1 MTGWWGTNMDIERI
15 IFLIAAGAIPV
26 LFAITLHEVA
36 HGWVA
41 NKLGDSTAKMLGR
54 LTINPIKHI
63 DPIGTVALPIGML
76 VMSMATMGTP
86 MAFGWAKPIPVSP
99 RNLKQPRRDMAI
111 VAIAG
116 PLSNLIMAVFWTL
129 VMIIT
134 LSVISDANIAR
145 GFYTMAQIGVV
156 FNLILM
162 VLNLLPLPPL
172 DGGRVLAGLVPR
184 TTADLLD
191 RIEPYGFMILIAL
204 LFLGVLDQVI
214 GPVISALYNLLMGF
228 VF

>member
-1 MTGWWGTNMDIERI
+1 MDIDNI

-41 NKLGDSTAKMLGR
+41 YKLGDSTAKMLGR
-54 LTINPIKHI
+54 LTVNPIKHI
-63 DPIGTVALPIGML
+63 DPVGTIALPLGMV
-76 VMSMATMGTP
+76 VMSLATMQQP
-86 MAFGWAKPIPVSP
+86 FAFGWAKPIPVNT
-99 RNLKQPRRDMAI
+99 RNLQYPRRDMAI
-111 VAIAG
+111 VAVAG
-116 PLSNLIMAVFWTL
+116 PLSNFVMAVFWTL
-129 VMIIT
+129 MLMIT
-134 LSVISDANIAR
+134 MNTMSDPNLGR
-145 GFYTMAQIGVV
+145 GFSTMAQIGIV

-184 TTADLLD
+184 SVADILD
-191 RIEPYGFMILIAL
+191 HIEPYGFIILIAL
-204 LFLGVLDQVI
+204 LFLGVLDQILGPII
-214 GPVISALYNLLMGF
+214 GGLYSFLISF

>member
-1 MTGWWGTNMDIERI
+1 MNMDIERI

-41 NKLGDSTAKMLGR
+41 NKLGDSTSKMLGR

-63 DPIGTVALPIGML
+63 DPIGTIALPIGMV
-76 VMSMATMGTP
+76 VMSLATIGTP
-86 MAFGWAKPIPVSP
+86 MAFGWAKPIPVNT

-134 LSVISDANIAR
+134 MNVISDEGIAR
-145 GFYTMAQIGVV
+145 GFYTMSQIGVV

-184 TTADLLD
+184 STADMLD

-214 GPVISALYNLLMGF
+214 GPVIGAFYSLLMGL

>member
-1 MTGWWGTNMDIERI
+1 MDIERI

-54 LTINPIKHI
+54 LTVNPIKHI
-63 DPIGTVALPIGML
+63 DPVGTIALPIGML
-76 VMSMATMGTP
+76 VMSLATMGQP
-86 MAFGWAKPIPVSP
+86 MAFGWAKPIPVNT
-99 RNLKQPRRDMAI
+99 RNLKSPRKDMAI
-111 VAIAG
+111 VAVAG
-116 PLSNLIMAVFWTL
+116 PLSNFIMAVFWTL
-129 VMIIT
+129 VLIIVMN
-134 LSVISDANIAR
+134 LISDPNIGR
-145 GFYTMAQIGVV
+145 GFATMAQIGIV

-184 TTADLLD
+184 SMADVLD
-191 RIEPYGFMILIAL
+191 RIEPYGFIILIGL
-204 LFLGVLDQVI
+204 LFLGVLGQLI
-214 GPVISALYNLLMGF
+214 GPIISALYSFLISF
-228 VF
+228 VL

>member
-1 MTGWWGTNMDIERI
+1 MDIERI

-41 NKLGDSTAKMLGR
+41 NKLGDSTSKMLGR

-63 DPIGTVALPIGML
+63 DPIGTVALPIGMV
-76 VMSMATMGTP
+76 VMSLATTGTP
-86 MAFGWAKPIPVSP
+86 MAFGWAKPIPVNT

-129 VMIIT
+129 VMII
-134 LSVISDANIAR
+134 SMNVISDEN
-145 GFYTMAQIGVV
+145 IGVMRILVVV
-156 FNLILM
+156 FILWLRLVWCLI
-162 VLNLLPLPPL
+162 
-172 DGGRVLAGLVPR
+172 
-184 TTADLLD
+184 
-191 RIEPYGFMILIAL
+191 
-204 LFLGVLDQVI
+204 
-214 GPVISALYNLLMGF
+214 
-228 VF
+228 

>member
-1 MTGWWGTNMDIERI
+1 MDIERI
-15 IFLIAAGAIPV
+15 IFLITAGAIPV

-41 NKLGDSTAKMLGR
+41 NKLGDSTSKMLGR

-63 DPIGTVALPIGML
+63 DPIGTIALPIGMV
-76 VMSMATMGTP
+76 VMSLATTGTP
-86 MAFGWAKPIPVSP
+86 MAFGWAKPIPVNT
-99 RNLKQPRRDMAI
+99 RNLKQPRRDMAV

-134 LSVISDANIAR
+134 LNVISDEGIAR

-184 TTADLLD
+184 STADMLD

-214 GPVISALYNLLMGF
+214 GPVIGAFYSLLMGL

>member
-1 MTGWWGTNMDIERI
+1 VDIERI
-15 IFLIAAGAIPV
+15 IFLVAAGAIPV

-41 NKLGDSTAKMLGR
+41 NKLGDSTSKMLGR
-54 LTINPIKHI
+54 LTLNPIKHI
-63 DPIGTVALPIGML
+63 DPVGTIALPLGMV
-76 VMSMATMGTP
+76 VMTLATTGQP
-86 MAFGWAKPIPVSP
+86 MAFGWAKPIPVNT

-116 PLSNLIMAVFWTL
+116 PLSNLIMAALWTL

-134 LSVISDANIAR
+134 LNMVPDGGISR
-145 GFYTMAQIGVV
+145 GFMQMAQIGIV
-156 FNLILM
+156 FNLILL

-184 TTADLLD
+184 SVADVLD
-191 RIEPYGFMILIAL
+191 RIEPYGFMILIGL

-214 GPVISALYNLLMGF
+214 GPAIGALYGF
-228 VF
+228 FISLVF

>member
-1 MTGWWGTNMDIERI
+1 MDIERI

-41 NKLGDSTAKMLGR
+41 NKLGDSTSKMLGR

-63 DPIGTVALPIGML
+63 DPIGTVALPIGMV
-76 VMSMATMGTP
+76 VMSLATTGTP
-86 MAFGWAKPIPVSP
+86 MAFGWAKPIPVNT

-129 VMIIT
+129 VMII
-134 LSVISDANIAR
+134 SMNVISDENIGR

-184 TTADLLD
+184 PMAAMLD
-191 RIEPYGFMILIAL
+191 RIEPYGFIILITL
-204 LFLGVLDQVI
+204 LFLGALDQII
-214 GPVISALYNLLMGF
+214 GPVIAALYGMLMGF